1 MTSEPVG
8 HGLSGV
14 WVLCVVG
21 GTAVA
26 AVLFLDLRRHL
37 SDAQDGLADA
47 GPATVDAA

>member
-1 MTSEPVG
+1 MTIGSRAT
-8 HGLSGV
+8 
-14 WVLCVVG
+14 LCVVG

-47 GPATVDAA
+47 EPATVDAA